1 MVRIRS
7 EQRVGS
13 RPYVSLHHDMAGRLR
28 HREVLE
34 VGDYSFIDAH
44 LRIFG
49 GRLQGEKNTF

>member
-1 MVRIRS
+1 
-7 EQRVGS
+7 
-13 RPYVSLHHDMAGRLR
+13 MAGRLR